1 MFGTHDL
8 ALFLLSGLLL
18 NITPGPD
25 TILILNRSATGGPL
39 AGLSAAAGIVS
50 GTFVHIF
57 AAAFGLSAILATSA
71 SAFMFVK
78 LIGAAYLCYLG
89 VSTLVKSFR
98 YRGAEAATQAD
109 VRPAAASSRRCFA
122 QGFLTNVLNP
132 KVALF
137 FLAFVPQFIDPSASN
152 KPLAFLF
159 LGTLFN
165 FNGMLWA
172 SFLALAAAWMSDRAK
187 AFVRAR
193 FWLERTVGALF
204 IGLGVRLALSDPG

>member
-8 ALFLLSGLLL
+8 ALFVLSGLLL
-18 NITPGPD
+18 NLTPGPD
-25 TILILNRSATGGPL
+25 NILILSRSASDGRL

-50 GTFVHIF
+50 GTFVHIL

-71 SAFMFVK
+71 NAFMLVK
-78 LIGAAYLCYLG
+78 LVGAAYLCYLG
-89 VSTLVKSFR
+89 ISMLLKSTR
-98 YRGAEAATQAD
+98 TGARTDA
-109 VRPAAASSRRCFA
+109 RPAAASLRKCFA

-137 FLAFVPQFIDPSASN
+137 FLAFVPQFIDPLAQN

-165 FNGMLWA
+165 FNGMLWT
-172 SFLALAAAWMSDRAK
+172 SFLALAAAWISE
-187 AFVRAR
+187 RAR
-193 FWLERTVGALF
+193 AFIRMRAWLERTVGALF
-204 IGLGVRLALSDPG
+204 VGLGVRLALSGPR

>member
-1 MFGTHDL
+1 M
-8 ALFLLSGLLL
+8 LL
-18 NITPGPD
+18 NIMPGPD
-25 TILILNRSATGGPL
+25 TILILSRSAAGGRV
-39 AGLSAAAGIVS
+39 AGLSATAGIVS

-71 SAFMFVK
+71 NAFTLVK

-89 VSTLVKSFR
+89 FSMLVKSFG
-98 YRGAEAATQAD
+98 YRRASVATRAD
-109 VRPAAASSRRCFA
+109 VRPAGASLRKCFA
-122 QGFLTNVLNP
+122 QGFLSNVLNP

-137 FLAFVPQFIDPSASN
+137 FLAFVPQFIVPSAQN

-172 SFLALAAAWMSDRAK
+172 IFLALAAASISERAK
-187 AFVRAR
+187 AFVILRIW
-193 FWLERTVGALF
+193 FERTVGALF
-204 IGLGVRLALSDPG
+204 VGLGVRLALSGQR